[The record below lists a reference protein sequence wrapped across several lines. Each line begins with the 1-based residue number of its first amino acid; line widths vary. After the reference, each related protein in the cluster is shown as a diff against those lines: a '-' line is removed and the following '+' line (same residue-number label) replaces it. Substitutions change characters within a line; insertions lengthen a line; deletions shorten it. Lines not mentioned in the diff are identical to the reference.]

1 MGGGGGGGGG
11 PARALR
17 RRGKRGSADTMVC
30 IYYPGCLAQE
40 FGEDPVFF
48 FSFFP
53 FFFPSSVLS
62 RRGGRGF
69 RAREKREE
77 REYVDGENKRDESD
91 GMIGERD
98 GV

>member
-1 MGGGGGGGGG
+1 MGGGGGGG

-48 FSFFP
+48 FVFP
-53 FFFPSSVLS
+53 FFFSLPVSYRVA
-62 RRGGRGF
+62 GGG
-69 RAREKREE
+69 ASE
-77 REYVDGENKRDESD
+77 RERSGKNEN
-91 GMIGERD
+91 M
-98 GV
+98 